1 MTDHAEPTTDAEPA
15 EAPEEKP
22 RRTQRRSDRTPSRAY
37 VDLPVFGG
45 TMWTHPDDR

>member
-15 EAPEEKP
+15 EASEEK
-22 RRTQRRSDRTPSRAY
+22 QRRSDRAQSRAY